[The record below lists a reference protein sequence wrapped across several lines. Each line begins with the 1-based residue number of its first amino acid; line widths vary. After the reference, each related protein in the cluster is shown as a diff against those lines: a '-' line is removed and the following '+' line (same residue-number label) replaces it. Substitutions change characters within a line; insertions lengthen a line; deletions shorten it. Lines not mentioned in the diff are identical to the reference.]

1 MASVWS
7 KTFVVQVA
15 DPSEYTARA
24 SRRLIINADI
34 VKAAKLCAGDIIAL
48 SNHDNVKDA
57 KVICD
62 TKQVFC
68 L

>member
-1 MASVWS
+1 MAFVWS

-15 DPSEYTARA
+15 DSSEYTPRA

-48 SNHDNVKDA
+48 WDHDNTKDTS
-57 KVICD
+57 VS
-62 TKQVFC
+62 
-68 L
+68 